1 MTRFIRRAANSATTS
16 HPAASVLWSLTD
28 NRGLRRQML
37 APGDIRHPAVRAAA
51 LRFEHETGRRLA
63 DELGDER
70 DEGIIAI
77 FLIVSDYPPD
87 DPGPGGEAA
96 RRAA

>member
-1 MTRFIRRAANSATTS
+1 MTRRRAVSM
-16 HPAASVLWSLTD
+16 LWSLTD
-28 NRGLRRQML
+28 NRGLPRQML
-37 APGDIRHPAVRAAA
+37 APGAIRHPAVRAAA
-51 LRFEHETGRRLA
+51 LRFERETGRRLA

-77 FLIVSDYPPD
+77 FLIVAGYPPD
-87 DPGPGGEAA
+87 DPDPGGGEPA